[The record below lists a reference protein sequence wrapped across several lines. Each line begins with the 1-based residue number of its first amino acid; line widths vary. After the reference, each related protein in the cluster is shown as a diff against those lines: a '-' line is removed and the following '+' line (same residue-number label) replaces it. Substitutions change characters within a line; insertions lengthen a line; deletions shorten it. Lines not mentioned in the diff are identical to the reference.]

1 MNAWL
6 PQPEDVQTEEVVIEA
21 RPLPTETREV
31 AAPAAETVS
40 EAVEAAET
48 VEAAANDTGEDA
60 APPRKGWWQRTFG
73 D

>member
-1 MNAWL
+1 MTDDTTQNAL
-6 PQPEDVQTEEVVIEA
+6 SAALVGGTAPRRKA
-21 RPLPTETREV
+21 
-31 AAPAAETVS
+31 AAKNAPAAETVS
-40 EAVEAAET
+40 EAVEATET